1 MKVKRL
7 LAIIGAFTFLPA
19 VLLAQ
24 DIKTENQDEKS
35 SKKTQ
40 DYSAYQMDGI
50 VVTSSKLPKTQG
62 NVTQK
67 VDIIE
72 EKQLEERVYEN
83 RNIAEALT
91 YEPGVFVS
99 TLSRND
105 ANWGSFGGLGPK
117 YNIFLLDGL
126 PIDSFVD
133 TMNLSLWAL
142 DRVEIQRG
150 PASVLYPNYLT
161 MDFAGNESPL
171 AGTTN
176 LILREKV
183 DKMQTK
189 VWSDYGSY
197 NTFTEQVYHQNR
209 IGNLHYYLGGSYE
222 NSDYT
227 NYGAN
232 PSWLNMIKDPEYE
245 KGKMYFRGTYYID
258 GSDAHKL
265 STFVNYVIHDGD
277 AGRPNREF
285 DHNYSI
291 INANYYN
298 EFNSVVTGQLKAGYR
313 NYDRSWQEDNYPP
326 DLRLREWDGVQQ
338 EIIPVDMTIS
348 IKHLE
353 KSLLTLGTDFQHAT
367 YETWAKPGLIK
378 SIGNDAQA
386 NQVGVYAQE
395 ELGLGNWIL
404 RAGGRYTYTEHSY
417 DLISGIVP
425 GIDGKSWDKPT
436 WNTGVRY
443 KFTDDLSVYGNVGS
457 SFLVPGI
464 KSIAGTLNPSD
475 RGVPGKNGQ
484 LPNPDLKPE
493 TGLGSD
499 LGVDYLLFKDLK
511 LGIRGFYNKLD
522 DAIVTNR
529 VSLNPSQSQ
538 DINAGKATSY
548 GVEAEM
554 KYRIIKNL
562 YGFANYT
569 YTHSNVENPVDPDQ
583 NNVELPFVPEHMGNI
598 GLQLDIPGNLTA
610 AVYLHVAGS
619 IYDSTSRSGRIGFDP
634 YETLNASFKKVIL
647 KNECYEANV
656 HLDLYNIT
664 NKKFEMPWQFQ
675 DPGFAA
681 AGGIGVTF

>member
-1 MKVKRL
+1 MKMLKV
-7 LAIIGAFTFLPA
+7 LALIGASVLLPA

-24 DIKTENQDEKS
+24 EVKTESKDEKT
-35 SKKTQ
+35 SKVTE

-50 VVTSSKLPKTQG
+50 EVTTSKLPKTQG

-67 VDIIE
+67 VDIIS
-72 EKQLEERVYEN
+72 EKQIEDRVYEN

-91 YEPGVFVS
+91 YEPGVFTSV
-99 TLSRND
+99 LSRND

-117 YNIFLLDGL
+117 YNTFMLNGL

-133 TMNLSLWAL
+133 TMNLSPWAL
-142 DRVEIQRG
+142 DRIEIQRG
-150 PASVLYPNYLT
+150 PASVLYSNYLSQ
-161 MDFAGNESPL
+161 DFAGNESPL

-176 LILREKV
+176 LILKEKV
-183 DKMQTK
+183 DKMLTK

-197 NTFTEQVYHQNR
+197 NTFTEQFYHQNK
-209 IGNLHYYLGGSYE
+209 IGNLHYFLGGSYE

-232 PSWLNMIKDPEYE
+232 PSWLNMTKNPEYE
-245 KGKMYFRGTYYID
+245 KAKMYFRSTYYID

-277 AGRPNREF
+277 AGRPNRQF
-285 DHNYSI
+285 DNNYAI
-291 INANYYN
+291 VNADYYN
-298 EFNSVVTGQLKAGYR
+298 EFNSVLTGQLKAGYR
-313 NYDRSWQEDNYPP
+313 NYDRSWQEDNFP
-326 DLRLREWDGVQQ
+326 DLRLREWDGVKQ
-338 EIIPVDMTIS
+338 EIVPVDMS
-348 IKHLE
+348 LSLKHFE
-353 KSLLTLGTDFQHAT
+353 KSLLTFGTDFQHAS
-367 YETWAKPGLIK
+367 YETYSNPGVK
-378 SIGNDAQA
+378 TIGNDAQA

-395 ELGLGNWIL
+395 ELGLGNWIF
-404 RAGGRYTYTEHSY
+404 RAGGRYTYTDQNY
-417 DLISGIVP
+417 NLIGGVVP
-425 GIDGKSWDKPT
+425 SIDGKSWEKPT
-436 WNTGVRY
+436 WNAGTRY
-443 KFTDDLSVYGNVGS
+443 NFTPDVSVYGNVGS

-475 RGVPGKNGQ
+475 LGKPGKNGQ
-484 LPNPDLKPE
+484 LPNPDLVPE
-493 TGLGSD
+493 SGIGSD
-499 LGVDYLLFKDLK
+499 IGLDYVVFKDLK
-511 LGIRGFYNKLD
+511 VGIRGFYNKID

-554 KYRIIKNL
+554 KYRIIKDL
-562 YGFANYT
+562 YSFANYT
-569 YTHSNVENPVDPDQ
+569 YTHSNIENPVDPDQ
-583 NNVELPFVPEHMGNI
+583 NGVQMPFVPEQMGNI
-598 GLQLDIPGNLTA
+598 GLMLDIPGNLTA

-619 IYDSTSRSGRIGFDP
+619 IYDSTSRTGRLSFDP
-634 YETLNASFKKVIL
+634 YEVLNASFKKVIL
-647 KNECYEANV
+647 KNECYEANL

-681 AGGIGVTF
+681 AGGIGITF

>member
-1 MKVKRL
+1 MKLERSVVL
-7 LAIIGAFTFLPA
+7 IGAFLAFLPA
-19 VLLAQ
+19 ILPAQ
-24 DIKTENQDEKS
+24 EIKTETKDEKS
-35 SKKTQ
+35 SKTNEN
-40 DYSAYQMDGI
+40 YSGYQMDGI

-67 VDIIE
+67 VDIID

-105 ANWGSFGGLGPK
+105 ANWGAFGGLGPK

-142 DRVEIQRG
+142 DRLEIQRG

-183 DKMQTK
+183 DKMLTK

-197 NTFTEQVYHQNR
+197 NTFTEQVYHQNKV
-209 IGNLHYYLGGSYE
+209 GNLHYFFGGSYE

-227 NYGAN
+227 NYGTN
-232 PSWLNMIKDPEYE
+232 PSWLNMTKDPEYE
-245 KGKMYFRGTYYID
+245 KAKMYFRSTYYID

-285 DHNYSI
+285 DHNYTI

-298 EFNSVVTGQLKAGYR
+298 EFNSIVTGQLKAGYR
-313 NYDRSWQEDNYPP
+313 NYDRSWQEDNFPP
-326 DLRLREWDGVQQ
+326 DLRLREWDGVKQ
-338 EIIPVDMTIS
+338 EIVPVDMTIS
-348 IKHLE
+348 VKHLE

-367 YETWAKPGLIK
+367 YETWSNPGVMK

-386 NQVGVYAQE
+386 NQVGAYIQE
-395 ELGLGNWIL
+395 ELGLGNWIF
-404 RAGGRYTYTEHSY
+404 RAGGRYTYTEHFY
-417 DLISGIVP
+417 DLIGGVVP
-425 GIDGKSWDKPT
+425 AIDGKSWDKPT

-443 KFTDDLSVYGNVGS
+443 KFTDDLSAYGNVGS

-475 RGVPGKNGQ
+475 RGVQGKTDNSPTLTSHPRLAWDQ
-484 LPNPDLKPE
+484 M
-493 TGLGSD
+493 S
-499 LGVDYLLFKDLK
+499 
-511 LGIRGFYNKLD
+511 
-522 DAIVTNR
+522 
-529 VSLNPSQSQ
+529 VS
-538 DINAGKATSY
+538 T
-548 GVEAEM
+548 
-554 KYRIIKNL
+554 
-562 YGFANYT
+562 
-569 YTHSNVENPVDPDQ
+569 
-583 NNVELPFVPEHMGNI
+583 
-598 GLQLDIPGNLTA
+598 
-610 AVYLHVAGS
+610 
-619 IYDSTSRSGRIGFDP
+619 
-634 YETLNASFKKVIL
+634 TLCSK
-647 KNECYEANV
+647 
-656 HLDLYNIT
+656 T
-664 NKKFEMPWQFQ
+664 
-675 DPGFAA
+675 
-681 AGGIGVTF
+681 